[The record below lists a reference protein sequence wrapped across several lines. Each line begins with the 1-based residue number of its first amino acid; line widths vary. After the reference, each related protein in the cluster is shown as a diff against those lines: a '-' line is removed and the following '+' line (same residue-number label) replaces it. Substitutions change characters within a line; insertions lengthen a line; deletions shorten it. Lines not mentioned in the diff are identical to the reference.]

1 MDETNNPA
9 DANNPDSDLISQVH
23 RLAGQH
29 TLTQLFHAG
38 LLKPSDT
45 SEEDRA
51 TIHMAYPD
59 FSKKE
64 KTASPL
70 RITANERLGKRLNKL
85 LESLGNSPSPT
96 SEKEIEKL
104 LNKTQLHLMKTPSFS
119 RLKSDDK
126 MRLAHRV
133 LELAANGETN
143 DIHELI
149 EHELKHSKSRDRLK
163 SKIEGL
169 FSDGYKREEP
179 VSPEE
184 RDRVKEHVDNSEIM
198 DQAQNTQAFAHGG
211 EVKKPLVPS
220 RVASVYPRQAAALAS
235 AKAKVHNYLNALK
248 PQKTMG
254 LAFDSHLPEPH
265 KERDYHSAVDIAT
278 RPLSML
284 DDIHDGSIHPGKF
297 SHFTKM
303 HPELHD
309 LLKKHV
315 AGEITKMQV
324 DESRKPSFKRRQAL
338 SLFMGQPLEQTLTPQ
353 AIQAAQMTFAQKPQM
368 QQPPQEGPKG
378 KSKGSPS
385 KLTDK
390 GPKSYQTPDQAA
402 QLDRTAGRT
411 K

>member
-1 MDETNNPA
+1 MQQD
-9 DANNPDSDLISQVH
+9 DSPDVNSVDNSDLISEVH
-23 RLAGQH
+23 RLAGQQ
-29 TLTQLFHAG
+29 TLAQLFHAG

-70 RITANERLGKRLNKL
+70 RIAANEKLGKRLNKL
-85 LESLGNSPSPT
+85 LESLGNSPAPT

-119 RLKSDDK
+119 RLKSEDK
-126 MRLAHRV
+126 MKLAHRV

-149 EHELKHSKSRDRLK
+149 EHELKHSKSRDKLK

-198 DQAQNTQAFAHGG
+198 DQAQNTQAFAEGG
-211 EVKKPLVPS
+211 EVKKPLVS
-220 RVASVYPRQAAALAS
+220 DRIASVYPRQAMALAS

-284 DDIHDGSIHPGKF
+284 DDIHDGSISPSQF
-297 SHFTKM
+297 SHFSKM

-309 LLKKHV
+309 LLKKHIT
-315 AGEITKMQV
+315 GEITKMQA
-324 DESRKPSFKRRQAL
+324 DEGQKPSFKRRQAL
-338 SLFMGQPLEQTLTPQ
+338 SLFMGRPLEQTLTPQ
-353 AIQAAQMTFAQKPQM
+353 AIQAAQMTFKPKPQQ

-402 QLDRTAGRT
+402 QMDRTVGRNS
-411 K
+411 